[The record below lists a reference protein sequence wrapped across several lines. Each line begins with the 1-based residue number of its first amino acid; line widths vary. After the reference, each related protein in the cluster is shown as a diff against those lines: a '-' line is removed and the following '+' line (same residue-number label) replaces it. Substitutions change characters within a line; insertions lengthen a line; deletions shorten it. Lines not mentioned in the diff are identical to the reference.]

1 MRWRLALVLVG
12 FTALVLLVQNI
23 PLATYLRTVE
33 RESIITRLQR
43 DAFTMAGY
51 SITALATPSPAAS
64 TALRTYVD
72 AYAATSGARV
82 VVVDDA
88 GTAIVSSQG
97 RESED
102 YANRPE
108 IQAALGL
115 DGQGA
120 RAVSGERDSKS
131 LGGAL
136 LYVAVPVRAGTQVLG
151 AVRLMYPSSEV
162 NAVVDDRVR
171 GLGIAAV
178 ITLLCAGVVAL
189 LVASTVTRRIRRL
202 RDAAEDLAEGDL
214 DARADV
220 GGGGEI
226 EELAESFNTMADRVQ
241 AVVESQR
248 GFAGDASHQLRTPL
262 TALRLRLDRAA
273 DLMSDDE
280 PALDQ
285 VDAARD
291 EIDRLQR
298 LIDGLLV
305 LARAENV
312 DHASVPVDVSAVAV
326 ERVEDWQA
334 LAGERH
340 VHIEVDAPGMAVA
353 LAVPGAVE
361 QIVDNYVDNALE
373 VVPEGSRIVVTVR
386 SEPTGVVVTVDD
398 QGPGLPPESRDR
410 AFDRFWRGRQDGAGS
425 GLGLAIVASLAH
437 AGGGSV
443 WLAASPLGGLRAA
456 ARFRTQPVAAH
467 RDGPAHKR

>member
-1 MRWRLALVLVG
+1 MRWRLAAVLVG
-12 FTALVLLVQNI
+12 FTALVLLVQNV
-23 PLATYLRTVE
+23 PLAAYLRTVE
-33 RESIITRLQR
+33 RENYITRLQR
-43 DAFTMAGY
+43 DAFTIAGY
-51 SITALATPSPAAS
+51 SITALAAPSPAA
-64 TALRTYVD
+64 TAALKGYVNE
-72 AYAATSGARV
+72 YAAATGARV

-88 GTAIVSSQG
+88 GTAIVSSEG
-97 RESED
+97 REAED

-108 IQAALGL
+108 IRAALGI
-115 DGQGA
+115 DGQQA
-120 RAVSGERDSKS
+120 RAVSGERDSKT
-131 LGGAL
+131 LGGPL
-136 LYVAVPVRAGTQVLG
+136 IYVAVPARAGTVVLG
-151 AVRLMYPSSEV
+151 AVRLSYPASEV

-171 GLGIAAV
+171 GLGVAAV
-178 ITLLCAGVVAL
+178 ITLLCAGIIAL

-202 RDAAEDLAEGDL
+202 RDAAEEIADGDL

-226 EELAESFNTMADRVQ
+226 QELAESFNTMADRVQ

-273 DLMSDDE
+273 DLMTEDE

-305 LARAENV
+305 LARAENG
-312 DHASVPVDVSAVAV
+312 DQPTVPVDVSAVAA
-326 ERVEDWQA
+326 ERVEDWLA

-340 VHIEVDAPGMAVA
+340 VHIELDAPGMTVA
-353 LAVPGAVE
+353 HAVPGAVE

-373 VVPEGSRIVVTVR
+373 VVPEGSRILVTVR
-386 SEPTGVVVTVDD
+386 SEPTGVILTVDD

-425 GLGLAIVASLAH
+425 GLGLAIVSSLAH
-437 AGGGSV
+437 ASGGTV
-443 WLAASPLGGLRAA
+443 WLDASPLGGLRAA
-456 ARFRTQPVAAH
+456 ARFRTPPPPQH
-467 RDGPAHKR
+467 RDTAAHKR

>member
-1 MRWRLALVLVG
+1 MRWRLAAVLVG
-12 FTALVLLVQNI
+12 FTALVLLVQNV
-23 PLATYLRTVE
+23 PLAAYLRTVE

-43 DAFTMAGY
+43 DAFTIAGY
-51 SITALATPSPAAS
+51 SITALETPSPAAS

-72 AYAATSGARV
+72 QYAATSGARV

-88 GTAIVSSQG
+88 GTAIVSSEG
-97 RESED
+97 RETEV

-115 DGQGA
+115 DGQQA

-131 LGGAL
+131 LGGPL
-136 LYVAVPVRAGTQVLG
+136 IYVAVPARAGTDLLG
-151 AVRLMYPSSEV
+151 AVRLMYPAGEV

-202 RDAAEDLAEGDL
+202 RDAAEEIAEGDL

-226 EELAESFNTMADRVQ
+226 QELAESFNTMADRVQ

-273 DLMSDDE
+273 DLMTQDD

-305 LARAENV
+305 LARAENGDQV
-312 DHASVPVDVSAVAV
+312 TVPVDVSAVAA
-326 ERVEDWQA
+326 ERVQDWQA

-340 VHIEVDAPGMAVA
+340 VRIDLDAPGMAVA
-353 LAVPGAVE
+353 LAVPGAVD
-361 QIVDNYVDNALE
+361 QVVDNYVDNALE
-373 VVPEGSRIVVTVR
+373 VVPEGSRIMVTVR
-386 SEPTGVVVTVDD
+386 SEPTGVVLTVDD

-425 GLGLAIVASLAH
+425 GLGLAIVASLVH
-437 AGGGSV
+437 AGGGAV
-443 WLAASPLGGLRAA
+443 WLDASPQGGLRAA
-456 ARFRTQPVAAH
+456 ARFRTQAPVVH
-467 RDGPAHKR
+467 RDGPSHRH